1 MNTNASAPINAYA
14 YPFIAADDCDPTEL
28 FDATFADVTAVVAAL
43 NDALHADVT
52 LSHLYDDAELR
63 ESVYAVLNADNV
75 RVASLYIAA

>member
-1 MNTNASAPINAYA
+1 MTTNASITAYA
-14 YPFIAADDCDPTEL
+14 YPFNVADDCDPAEL

-52 LSHLYDDAELR
+52 LSHLYDDADLR

-75 RVASLYIAA
+75 RVASLYVAA